1 MGATQQ
7 RHGISKPGWAEN
19 ALRLDPYSLPQ
30 RVQRQ
35 PHSEFLQTGARRAP
49 SSSQGI
55 GEAAGLE
62 FTLNR
67 GGAVLKG
74 ALPCG
79 LPLSLALPAK
89 AFRGVAARAWENDD
103 GTMTV
108 TLELLHADP
117 QLSVPLCVSD
127 TVEETAADWH
137 SWAKRFGLPMLLI
150 DEAGEA
156 QTVRDY
162 AGITSQAVKPRR
174 MRSSPVKHRP
184 QFLRRRRTGMIG
196 PVVRLDAQEIIA
208 RS

>member
-7 RHGISKPGWAEN
+7 KPEWAQN

-35 PHSEFLQTGARRAP
+35 PHSHILQTGTGRNP
-49 SSSQGI
+49 SSSQGV
-55 GEAAGLE
+55 GETAGLE

-67 GGAVLKG
+67 GGAVMKG

-79 LPLSLALPAK
+79 LSLSLALPAK

-117 QLSVPLCVSD
+117 DLSVPLCVSD

-137 SWAKRFGLPMLLI
+137 SWAKRFGLPMLLV

-156 QTVRDY
+156 HTVRDY
-162 AGITSQAVKPRR
+162 AGVTSQSPKPRR
-174 MRSSPVKHRP
+174 MRTSSIKHCP

-196 PVVRLDAQEIIA
+196 PVVRLDAREIIA